1 MGAAQPMGGMGGPP
15 NMMPFMM
22 PMAPMMPT
30 QRGGRNLPPKGFVNM
45 QKQFGG
51 AQKKSEPP
59 KK

>member
-1 MGAAQPMGGMGGPP
+1 MMGASQPMAP

-51 AQKKSEPP
+51 APQKKQEVAA